1 MRRKHY
7 GVSAL
12 PQRMLKERRCNEFQ
26 VFVSYA
32 RSDDADG
39 KVGRFIDALCLA
51 HCVLNGQNLSVCFD
65 RSEIKTE

>member
-1 MRRKHY
+1 MSY
-7 GVSAL
+7 
-12 PQRMLKERRCNEFQ
+12 Q